1 MYNEEDYLQ
10 LSGIQHF
17 SFCRRQWALI
27 HIEKQWAENPLTA
40 EGQIVHSRAHDAS
53 ATELRNGVLTVR
65 ALPIHSAVLGVSGEC
80 DAVEFIQSEDGIS
93 LHGRE
98 GLWTVRPVEY
108 KRGRAKVGD
117 CDRLQVAAQA
127 MCLEEMFSCRID
139 SACLFYY
146 ETRRR
151 ETIAVGSEL
160 REQVEK
166 MLTEMHKLYQD
177 GYTPKVKPS
186 KGCANCS
193 LAETCLPDLMKP
205 GDRSVADYIKEHME
219 SV

>member
-40 EGQIVHSRAHDAS
+40 EGQIIHSRVHDAS
-53 ATELRNGVLTVR
+53 ATELRNGLLTVR
-65 ALPIHSAVLGVSGEC
+65 ALPIHSAALGISGEC
-80 DAVEFIQSEDGIS
+80 DAVEFIQTEDGVS

-108 KRGRAKVGD
+108 KRGRSKTSD
-117 CDRLQVAAQA
+117 CDRLQVTAQA
-127 MCLEEMFSCRID
+127 LCLEEMFSCRID

-151 ETIAVGSEL
+151 EKIEIDNEL
-160 REQVEK
+160 REQVCK
-166 MLTEMHKLYQD
+166 MLTEMHKLYQA
-177 GYTPKVKPS
+177 GHTPRVKPS
-186 KGCANCS
+186 KACANCS
-193 LAETCLPDLMKP
+193 LSELCLPVLMKQE
-205 GDRSVADYIKEHME
+205 DRSVADYIKEHVE